1 MTQSCIDHHITRLLI
16 LMVVGLTSWRFSG
29 LLFARTTTRRV
40 FRFQVVFQ
48 RPIATS
54 TGSLLATFTGV
65 ATRGGQVEVRVKK
78 IQDSPNITSIAN
90 QRNTRSLSTDNRPT
104 RSFEQTELRDVQQ
117 RSTCSRP
124 NSLRDNIVFQ
134 LVDVQESPQESGDLF
149 MYGVTKSGNSV
160 LATITGY
167 KPYLY
172 AYPKSISGDEQD
184 VEVALKAHLH
194 DLGLGDRGI
203 DIGVVVDGPNNQS
216 KISSLIFNGCIS
228 HTRKLQLLEDAGLY
242 KFVDPQTDVVTRFL
256 ADYQLPGMGG
266 WIECPAGG
274 YALTKISDQASRCQ
288 IELAIPHDALNAS
301 DPGNS
306 NAPLRILY
314 FDIESMTR
322 KDPKKPGN
330 FISESLQDPVIQ
342 ISNIVSHP
350 GECKTKDPFLRVI
363 FTVGSCD
370 PIEGAYVQSYASE
383 KEMLAAWQQFTH
395 DVDPDVLTG
404 WNILNFD
411 LEYLI
416 TRSRQLDFN
425 LRLGRLKDGPPTSSE
440 PQEWYS
446 LKYKHWMG
454 RMVPIPGRVVLD
466 MFRHFAC
473 NHDKFKL
480 SSYGL
485 GNVAAKLLGDMPG
498 MLKGDVAYSDI
509 PKLQAGP
516 DANSST
522 RRQLAVYCLQDSY
535 IPLVLQHKYHILEEY
550 IETGKTKRML
560 FRHMMYREPLV
571 KKLAKST

>member
-1 MTQSCIDHHITRLLI
+1 
-16 LMVVGLTSWRFSG
+16 MVVGLTPWCFSG
-29 LLFARTTTRRV
+29 LVFARTTTRHV
-40 FRFQVVFQ
+40 FRFHDVFQ

-54 TGSLLATFTGV
+54 TGSLPATFTGV
-65 ATRGGQVEVRVKK
+65 ATRGSQVEGRVKEIK
-78 IQDSPNITSIAN
+78 DNLTISTITN
-90 QRNTRSLSTDNRPT
+90 QRKARSLSTDNRLT
-104 RSFEQTELRDVQQ
+104 RSLEQTKLRDIQQ

-134 LVDVQESPQESGDLF
+134 LVDVQESLRESDDLL

-172 AYPKSISGDEQD
+172 TYSKSISGDMQD

-194 DLGLGDRGI
+194 ELGIDDRGV
-203 DIGVVVDGPNNQS
+203 DISVVIDGPNNQCTDKLLKVSFSGPNTLLGS
-216 KISSLIFNGCIS
+216 K
-228 HTRKLQLLEDAGLY
+228 KLLEDAGLY
-242 KFVDPQTDVVTRFL
+242 TVVDPQTDIVTCFL

-288 IELAIPHDALNAS
+288 IEMTIPHDALNAP
-301 DPGNS
+301 DPGIA
-306 NAPLRILY
+306 NAPLRILC

-322 KDPKKPGN
+322 EDPKKPGK

-342 ISNIVSHP
+342 ISNIVSYP
-350 GECKTKDPFLRVI
+350 GTKDSFLRVI

-370 PIEGAYVQSYASE
+370 PIEEAYVQSYASE
-383 KEMLAAWQQFTH
+383 KEMLAAWQQFIH
-395 DVDPDVLTG
+395 DVDPDVMTG

-425 LRLGRLKDGPPTSSE
+425 LRLGRLKNGPPTTSE
-440 PQEWYS
+440 PQKWYS
-446 LKYKHWMG
+446 LKYKHWMD
-454 RMVPIPGRVVLD
+454 RMVSIPGIVVLD

-473 NHDKFKL
+473 NHDKFNL

-485 GNVAAKLLGDMPG
+485 GNVAAKLLGDTPG
-498 MLKGDVAYSDI
+498 MLKGDIAYSDI
-509 PKLQAGP
+509 PKLKAGP

-535 IPLVLQHKYHILEEY
+535 IPLVLEHKHCC
-550 IETGKTKRML
+550 GASV
-560 FRHMMYREPLV
+560 F
-571 KKLAKST
+571 